1 VIWLTLVFMALL
13 VFVSR
18 YLFLE
23 PKLPLKLHKSTLTFL
38 GYAAPAVLTAI
49 IAPLVMIKDNALH
62 MSLSNNYLVGAVI
75 ACLLAYFTRNT
86 LLTVVVSMGIFFFV
100 L

>member
-1 VIWLTLVFMALL
+1 MIWLTLGLMAMII
-13 VFVSR
+13 FVSR

-23 PKLPLKLHKSTLTFL
+23 PKLPIKLNEKTLQFL
-38 GYAAPAVLTAI
+38 SYAAPAVLTAI
-49 IAPLVMIKDNALH
+49 AAPIVLVHKHSLH
-62 MSLSNNYLVGAVI
+62 LSMSNNYLIGAVI

-86 LLTVVVSMGIFFFV
+86 LLTVLVSMGVFFFV

>member
-1 VIWLTLVFMALL
+1 MIWITIGLMSLIIFI
-13 VFVSR
+13 SR

-23 PKLPLKLHKSTLTFL
+23 PKLPLKLNKHALHFL
-38 GYAAPAVLTAI
+38 SYAAPAVLTAI
-49 IAPLVMIKDNALH
+49 IAPMVLVKEH
-62 MSLSNNYLVGAVI
+62 SLYLSINNNYLVGAFI

-86 LLTVVVSMGIFFFV
+86 LLTVLVSMGIFFFI

>member
-1 VIWLTLVFMALL
+1 MTWLTLTLMAVIVFI
-13 VFVSR
+13 SR

-23 PKLPLKLHKSTLTFL
+23 PKLPLKLNKHSLQFL
-38 GYAAPAVLTAI
+38 SYAAPAVLTAI
-49 IAPLVMIKDNALH
+49 IAPMIMVKDH
-62 MSLSNNYLVGAVI
+62 SLYLSVDNNYLVGAVI

-86 LLTVVVSMGIFFFV
+86 LLTVLVSMGIFFFI

>member
-1 VIWLTLVFMALL
+1 MSLIIFI
-13 VFVSR
+13 SR

-23 PKLPLKLHKSTLTFL
+23 PKLPLKLNKHALHFL
-38 GYAAPAVLTAI
+38 SYAAPAVLTAI
-49 IAPLVMIKDNALH
+49 IAPMVLVKEH
-62 MSLSNNYLVGAVI
+62 SLYLSINNNYLVGAFI

-86 LLTVVVSMGIFFFV
+86 LLTVLVSMGIFFFI

>member
-1 VIWLTLVFMALL
+1 MIWLTLGLMAFII
-13 VFVSR
+13 FVSR

-23 PKLPLKLHKSTLTFL
+23 PKLPIKLNEKTLQFL
-38 GYAAPAVLTAI
+38 SYAAPAVLTAI
-49 IAPLVMIKDNALH
+49 AAPIVLVHEHTLH
-62 MSLSNNYLVGAVI
+62 LSIQNNYLIGAII

-86 LLTVVVSMGIFFFV
+86 LLTVLLSMGLFFFI

>member
-1 VIWLTLVFMALL
+1 MIWLTLALMAVL
-13 VFVSR
+13 VVISR

-23 PKLPLKLHKSTLTFL
+23 PKLPLKLNKHSLQFL
-38 GYAAPAVLTAI
+38 SYAAPAVLTAI
-49 IAPLVMIKDNALH
+49 IAPMVLAKDH
-62 MSLSNNYLVGAVI
+62 SLYVSINNNYLVGAVI

-86 LLTVVVSMGIFFFV
+86 LLTVLVSMGIFFFV

>member
-1 VIWLTLVFMALL
+1 MIWITIGLMSLIIFI
-13 VFVSR
+13 SR

-23 PKLPLKLHKSTLTFL
+23 PKLPLKLNKHALHFL
-38 GYAAPAVLTAI
+38 SYAAPAVLTAI
-49 IAPLVMIKDNALH
+49 IAPMVLVKEH
-62 MSLSNNYLVGAVI
+62 SLYLSINNNYLVGAFS

-86 LLTVVVSMGIFFFV
+86 LLTVLVSMGIFFFI

>member
-1 VIWLTLVFMALL
+1 MIWLTLGLMTLIIFI
-13 VFVSR
+13 SR

-23 PKLPLKLHKSTLTFL
+23 PKLPLKLNKSTLQFL
-38 GYAAPAVLTAI
+38 SYAAPAVLTAI
-49 IAPLVMIKDNALH
+49 IAPLVFVKEHALH
-62 MSLSNNYLVGAVI
+62 ISIHNSYLVGAII

-86 LLTVVVSMGIFFFV
+86 LLTVIVSMGVFFFI